1 MRGAPAANLV
11 GEDDGNLVLVD
22 EVGKRRQVFMA
33 STRSSVERYERGGLL
48 EVANDLV
55 PLVR

>member
-11 GEDDGNLVLVD
+11 VEDDGNLVLVD
-22 EVGKRRQVFMA
+22 EIGERRKVFMP
-33 STRSSVERYERGGLL
+33 STWSSVERYERGGLL
-48 EVANDLV
+48 EVANDFV